1 MFSFLV
7 PSAPPT
13 DLSAIT
19 PNATTLDITWQ
30 PPGLAH
36 QNGIIRGYVLTVF
49 SIEGGTSQQLN
60 SNESHLVIYNLH
72 PFYTYSFH
80 IAAVTVGPG
89 PFSEI
94 FSIQM
99 PPTGKLA
106 IYKYTYLSF
115 FFSTMLIL
123 SFFFSSSH

>member
-36 QNGIIRGYVLTVF
+36 QNVRVYLLCMGA
-49 SIEGGTSQQLN
+49 QQCLVP
-60 SNESHLVIYNLH
+60 SVYLYMYMHLLY
-72 PFYTYSFH
+72 
-80 IAAVTVGPG
+80 
-89 PFSEI
+89 
-94 FSIQM
+94 
-99 PPTGKLA
+99 
-106 IYKYTYLSF
+106 
-115 FFSTMLIL
+115 
-123 SFFFSSSH
+123 